1 MSPARAPLLPSRLM
15 KIDQASLQKIAH
27 LARLNFDAQGA
38 EKMSKDLSQVLDW
51 VDQLQE
57 VPTEG
62 VTPLTSM
69 TSETNGFRAD
79 EVGEQL
85 TQEQALKNA
94 PKKDKG
100 FFTVPKVM
108 E

>member
-1 MSPARAPLLPSRLM
+1 M
-15 KIDQASLQKIAH
+15 KLDQETLQKIAH
-27 LARLNFDAQGA
+27 LARLNFDAPSA
-38 EKMSKDLSQVLDW
+38 EKMSKDLSQVLEW
-51 VDQLQE
+51 VEQLQE
-57 VPTEG
+57 FPTDN
-62 VTPLTSM
+62 VAPLTSM
-69 TSETNGFRAD
+69 SSEINAFRAD

>member
-1 MSPARAPLLPSRLM
+1 M
-15 KIDQASLQKIAH
+15 KIDQTSLQKIAH

-57 VPTEG
+57 IPTEG
-62 VTPLTSM
+62 VSPLTSM
-69 TSETNGFRAD
+69 TSEINGFRSD

-85 TQEQALKNA
+85 TQEQAMKNA
-94 PKKDKG
+94 PKNDKG
-100 FFTVPKVM
+100 FFTVPNVM

>member
-1 MSPARAPLLPSRLM
+1 M

-27 LARLNFDAQGA
+27 LARLNLDAQGA

-57 VPTEG
+57 VPTEN
-62 VTPLTSM
+62 VIPLTNMS
-69 TSETNGFRAD
+69 SEINVFRAD
-79 EVGEQL
+79 EVGEQF
-85 TQEQALKNA
+85 TQEQAMKNA
-94 PKKDKG
+94 PKKDNG